1 MQIWVKELQTS
12 YTNKN
17 GLIDVGYNTEKIIE
31 IRTDG
36 YNHIVPITNILT
48 VHLLYRMSE
57 WAGILKDKNSE
68 IYFKEAEKLK
78 SLMNE
83 RLWNDSKGWFENLYP
98 DGSKEAIWTNHLFD
112 ALGTDYISDSQVNK
126 IVSHLREGVFLGK
139 FGIYSIAR
147 NDTVHW
153 DLIDSDW
160 GGGGQYAGAPGRL
173 SRYLFKQG
181 FAEMGWNI
189 LERHMRYIEF
199 FPYLPQNPRTD
210 APIQD
215 RSSMP
220 VEIASGAGMEAII
233 FGTFGIKIDNDKLT
247 IAPNTHEGLGVSTL
261 KDFRFKGNSYNIQ
274 VSKNDFSVYRNGI
287 HIATKPIGEAI
298 EIN

>member
-1 MQIWVKELQTS
+1 
-12 YTNKN
+12 
-17 GLIDVGYNTEKIIE
+17 
-31 IRTDG
+31 
-36 YNHIVPITNILT
+36 
-48 VHLLYRMSE
+48 MSE
-57 WAGILKDKNSE
+57 WAGILKDKNKD
-68 IYFKEAEKLK
+68 IYYVEAEKLK
-78 SLMNE
+78 SLMND

-98 DGSKEAIWTNHLFD
+98 DGTKEAIWTSHLFD
-112 ALGTDYISDSQVNK
+112 ALGTDYLSGGQVNK

-173 SRYLFKQG
+173 SRYLYKQG
-181 FAEMGWNI
+181 FAEMGWEI
-189 LERHMRYIEF
+189 LQRHMRYIEF

-233 FGTFGIKIDNDKLT
+233 FGLFGITAEKGRLT
-247 IAPNTHEGLGVSTL
+247 IKPNMHEELGETTL
-261 KDFRFKGNSYNIQ
+261 YNFNFRSQSYDIRLTR
-274 VSKNDFSVYRNGI
+274 NDFSVFRGGKLVAVRKYGQSVIFNY
-287 HIATKPIGEAI
+287 
-298 EIN
+298 